1 MTITRLIATEEQM
14 LTLGASLARVCS
26 PGCVI
31 YLYGDLGA
39 GKTTLA
45 RGFLRGLGYQGK
57 VKSPTFTL
65 VEPYNFDT
73 LSVYHFDLY
82 RLADPDEL
90 EYLGIRDYFDEQA
103 IVLVEWPE
111 RGKDVLPTAD
121 ISINI
126 SYQTH
131 GHHGRQVLIEPLS
144 EPGNKVVE
152 QLKPAL
158 LDK

>member
-1 MTITRLIATEEQM
+1 MNITRFIATEEQM
-14 LTLGASLARVCS
+14 LALGAALARVCL

-73 LSVYHFDLY
+73 LNVYHFDLY

-111 RGKDVLPTAD
+111 RGKDVLPAAD
-121 ISINI
+121 ININLT
-126 SYQTH
+126 YQV
-131 GHHGRQVLIEPLS
+131 HGRQVLIEPLS
-144 EPGNKVVE
+144 EAGNKVVG

-158 LDK
+158 LSI